1 MIIVYRHIREDTNKV
16 FYIGIGT
23 EKRAFDYTSRSK
35 EWKEVKSKTNIKAEI
50 IFESET
56 REQAFIKERE
66 FIKLYGRAD
75 KLQGDLINKTDG
87 GGWQKGIIWDATRRE
102 KYSENAKKNRTLA
115 SWQEKNGAAVKGK
128 KLGKQSTE
136 TVEKRKIVLKQ
147 IWVDRREEMLELR
160 TKHFRTNNPSY
171 KIFKCEHCDREIQG
185 ASAFKRFH
193 GNNCKKLK

>member
-23 EKRAFDYTSRSK
+23 EKRAFDYISRSK

-102 KYSENAKKNRTLA
+102 KYSRNAKKNKTLA
-115 SWQEKNGAAVKGK
+115 ASRRGRASKDRLGCRPNDWQFSSTGNACVFAVVVQ
-128 KLGKQSTE
+128 L
-136 TVEKRKIVLKQ
+136 VKR
-147 IWVDRREEMLELR
+147 M
-160 TKHFRTNNPSY
+160 
-171 KIFKCEHCDREIQG
+171 G
-185 ASAFKRFH
+185 H
-193 GNNCKKLK
+193 GCWCICIRLPRH